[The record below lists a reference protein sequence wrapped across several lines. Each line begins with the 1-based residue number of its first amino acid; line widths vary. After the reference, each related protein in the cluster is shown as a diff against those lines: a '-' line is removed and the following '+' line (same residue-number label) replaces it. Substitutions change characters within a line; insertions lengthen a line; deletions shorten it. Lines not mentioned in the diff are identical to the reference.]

1 MSAFRQKARGRGW
14 IERIE
19 MLKLVARHFGYGR
32 LGLNIRAT
40 LKGHM
45 RAAIRRKLFGRDGDY
60 IRLLTNS
67 LADYTRDELRDVV
80 CTVMRK
86 RSAYEQEDVIYAVAH
101 YLGFRRV
108 TENARN
114 AVKSAI
120 NSGIRQG
127 LLGYEGSGIWREV

>member
-1 MSAFRQKARGRGW
+1 MSAFRQAARGQGW
-14 IERIE
+14 IERNE
-19 MLKLVARHFGYGR
+19 VLKRVARHFGYGR
-32 LGLNIRAT
+32 LGKNIRET

-45 RAAIRRKLFGRDGDY
+45 RASIRRQLFERDGDY

-67 LADYTRDELRDVV
+67 LTDYSRDELRGVV
-80 CTVMRK
+80 CSVMRK
-86 RSAYEQEDVIYAVAH
+86 RSTYEREEVIYAVAH

-127 LLGYEGSGIWREV
+127 LLGYEGNEIWREA

>member
-1 MSAFRQKARGRGW
+1 MAAFRQATRGQVW
-14 IERIE
+14 IERNE
-19 MLKLVARHFGYGR
+19 VMKVVARHFGYGR
-32 LGLNIRAT
+32 LGRNTRAT

-45 RAAIRRKLFGRDGDY
+45 RAAIRRQPFERDGDY

-67 LADYTRDELRDVV
+67 LADYSRDELRDVV
-80 CTVMRK
+80 CSVMRK
-86 RSAYEQEDVIYAVAH
+86 RSAYERDDVIYAVAH

-127 LLGYEGSGIWREV
+127 LFGYEGTEIWREA

>member
-1 MSAFRQKARGRGW
+1 MRD
-14 IERIE
+14 
-19 MLKLVARHFGYGR
+19 VARHFGYER
-32 LGLNIRAT
+32 LGANIKAT

-45 RAAIRRKLFGRDGDY
+45 KAAIRRQILERGGDY
-60 IRLLTNS
+60 IRLQNNS
-67 LADYTRDELRDVV
+67 LTDYTRDELRGVVCSVMQRRSTYEREDVV
-80 CTVMRK
+80 
-86 RSAYEQEDVIYAVAH
+86 YAVTH

-127 LLGYEGSGIWREV
+127 LLDYEGNEIWREA

>member
-1 MSAFRQKARGRGW
+1 MAAFRQAARGQGW
-14 IERIE
+14 FEEHDLFR
-19 MLKLVARHFGYGR
+19 KTAKHFGYTRVGA
-32 LGLNIRAT
+32 NIKTT

-45 RAAIRRKLFGRDGDY
+45 RAAIRRQVFERDGDY
-60 IRLLTNS
+60 IQLLTNS
-67 LADYTRDELRDVV
+67 LTDYTRDELRDVV
-80 CTVMRK
+80 CSVMRK
-86 RSAYEQEDVIYAVAH
+86 QRTYEREDVIYAVAR

-127 LLGYEGSGIWREV
+127 LLGYEGNDIWREA